1 MKDAAKE
8 RNGQKGKSEGGMSR
22 EGKDMKREKKEP
34 CPSHH
39 SSIMSDSS
47 SSWWKLTFL
56 RRHKSQPEVLY
67 EIPAEFIPNA
77 STGQEGSGAATEAA
91 AHAEVNTHDSQL
103 DTRLEKIMDKST
115 ASKGRH
121 VKVSHSGRFKEK
133 KKMRVTLGESPEM
146 FAGSDPE
153 NQRARK

>member
-1 MKDAAKE
+1 
-8 RNGQKGKSEGGMSR
+8 
-22 EGKDMKREKKEP
+22 
-34 CPSHH
+34 
-39 SSIMSDSS
+39 MSDSS

-133 KKMRVTLGESPEM
+133 CKNPLDICMCLGTAFLTNSHRCSFNISLQLP
-146 FAGSDPE
+146 
-153 NQRARK
+153 